1 MQTSKNHFEAVTQYD
16 DDTIRRMFRT
26 EYYVY
31 ETARR
36 VLRLGIACAA
46 LVLAIFTSIPEVA
59 KILCLLVGTWLIVSQ
74 DFPSKVQAEGVIAQ
88 RGGQTS
94 TVKCRL
100 NEAGVE
106 VENGLKIPYKK
117 IDRLVE
123 DEAYFYLFQDKQ
135 TAVMLPREGLTPANP
150 DRFKAFVAK
159 KSGKEWETVGKSFL
173 TMNRW
178 DLVGMLRR
186 ARKKK

>member
-94 TVKCRL
+94 TVK
-100 NEAGVE
+100 
-106 VENGLKIPYKK
+106 
-117 IDRLVE
+117 
-123 DEAYFYLFQDKQ
+123 
-135 TAVMLPREGLTPANP
+135 
-150 DRFKAFVAK
+150 
-159 KSGKEWETVGKSFL
+159 
-173 TMNRW
+173 
-178 DLVGMLRR
+178 
-186 ARKKK
+186 